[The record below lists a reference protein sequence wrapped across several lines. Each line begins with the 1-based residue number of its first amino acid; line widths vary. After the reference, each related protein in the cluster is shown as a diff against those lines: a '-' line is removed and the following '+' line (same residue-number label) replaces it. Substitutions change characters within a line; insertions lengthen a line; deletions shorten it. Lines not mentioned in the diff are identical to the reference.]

1 MPSRRYEAR
10 PNSHVHAEVI
20 MGVHRRRS
28 LASVGLVAL
37 RALPVLLVGLA
48 ACQATLPNVRP
59 FATETG
65 NLYRANG
72 VESEEV
78 IARYDSSIDLATGI
92 LRRPRLDPAHAA
104 SIEAIKTRLEDGR
117 KSFKKSSAVF
127 DAVLGQAVVYSEQL
141 AELAAAGANG
151 AEAAGSLAGTINGF
165 GSLTVAGELI
175 TGPVSSVL
183 SKIADFATRVQAR
196 KSLREAALAAEG
208 AVAVIDTALTEIHR
222 EQLQR
227 LVSSLYSDAD
237 QLLLFDAG
245 PSIMGYYR
253 EASGRRDLFY
263 RRALL
268 VLQLNDDGIS
278 GFCRNLETGELDEK
292 NCISARELEAL
303 REVEDLLAALAPE
316 AEAYQSRRDE
326 LRGWRDR
333 RRANG
338 RRIVRAVSTWEN
350 EHRRVVAALEDRT
363 GASASSLKA
372 ILEGISSDD

>member
-1 MPSRRYEAR
+1 MPHNPLQPMRAVDMMRT
-10 PNSHVHAEVI
+10 
-20 MGVHRRRS
+20 MRRRI
-28 LASVGLVAL
+28 AWVGLGVT
-37 RALPVLLVGLA
+37 LVGLA

-65 NLYRANG
+65 NLYAANG
-72 VESEEV
+72 VESDEV
-78 IARYDSSIDLATGI
+78 IARYDASIDLARAI
-92 LRRPRLDPAHAA
+92 LRKPRLDPAHAG
-104 SIEAIKTRLEDGR
+104 SVEAIRTRLEDGR
-117 KSFKKSSAVF
+117 TRFTRSSKVF

-175 TGPVSSVL
+175 TGPITSVL
-183 SKIADFATRVQAR
+183 SKIADFATRIQAR
-196 KSLREAALAAEG
+196 KSLREAALVAEG
-208 AVAVIDTALTEIHR
+208 AVAVIDTALTEIHS

-237 QLLLFDAG
+237 QLLLFEAG

-278 GFCRNLETGELDEK
+278 GFCRDPETGELDEE
-292 NCISARELEAL
+292 NCISLRELEAL
-303 REVEDLLAALAPE
+303 GEVEDRLAALAPE
-316 AEAYQSRRDE
+316 AEAYQARRDE
-326 LRGWRDR
+326 LRAWRDL

-338 RRIVRAVSTWEN
+338 ARIVRAVSSWEK
-350 EHRRVVAALEDRT
+350 EHRRVVAALEDGT
-363 GASASSLKA
+363 SATASSLKA
-372 ILEGISSDD
+372 ILEGITSSD